1 MNTSILKKISVGM
14 IGIILMLS
22 CFYAGTNVEE
32 KLLTV
37 SNEQTETIALV
48 NLDEGT
54 YKQSKPDEI
63 IYYSNELLKYNHTD
77 FEVVSLESA
86 RNGILEG
93 RFGAYIILP
102 ADFSEKIE
110 SVNYDP
116 EKAALTYAVNPYLN
130 SRAKERVIKKL
141 ESFNA
146 DINYDISYMYVS
158 AVLNEFHDVQD
169 SSKIVL
175 SNDLSDE
182 EELLAVDSER
192 LIEAFSYPEL
202 LQVEKEIEELDFR
215 EIFETNGLLSSEIKE
230 GLDKDI
236 EESRLAYQEVQNQST
251 EVFGATDNILL
262 TIEGYSPGYD
272 EEGELVYQEGIR
284 SISENFA
291 GYDQERSESAEEIK
305 RLARNE
311 ADRIGAVAV
320 DRKITEIQNSV
331 SGNYIENEAL
341 WEYQTAVNGEIEKY
355 FIYIN
360 ERLKASGVSDNDLP
374 DYGILSISINAI
386 PQPDSVEINI
396 RKYAGSISENDIRRL
411 TGDQNLSKEFCTAVD
426 EAATVSANDIMGI
439 IDEQVVGELVKQQQ
453 TVNRLIRDQE
463 KDLEKRIQLYDEA
476 IAEFDPYEY
485 IHEEWIEERLQK
497 FKENVDRIETEQG
510 EHDEDYWELMKEI
523 YEVTGSNQEA
533 FDENLKESQ
542 EITRTNVESTIALLK
557 ESKSATTKE
566 NKELLEAFTKKLAY
580 TRLGSLGKTEAYDFI
595 VSPVEFHENRVEQTI
610 LEIQSNYQNYI
621 LIAIAVLGIVAVFSF
636 ALSIGLKSREKADA
650 EEADNFS

>member
-1 MNTSILKKISVGM
+1 MNTSILRKISVGM

-32 KLLTV
+32 KLLAV
-37 SNEQTETIALV
+37 SNEETETIAVV

-54 YKQSKPDEI
+54 YKQSRPDEI

-93 RFGAYIILP
+93 RFGAYVILP

-130 SRAKERVIKKL
+130 SSAKERVMKDL

-169 SSKIVL
+169 SSKVVL

-182 EELLAVDSER
+182 EELLAVDAEQ
-192 LIEAFSYPEL
+192 LFEVFSYPEL
-202 LQVEKEIEELDFR
+202 LQVEKEIEDLDFQ
-215 EIFETNGLLSSEIKE
+215 EIFETNRSLGSDIKE
-230 GLDKDI
+230 GLDKDL
-236 EESRLAYQEVQNQST
+236 EESRLAYQEIQNQST
-251 EVFGATDNILL
+251 EVFGATDNVLL
-262 TIEGYSPGYD
+262 VIENYLPGYD
-272 EEGELVYQEGIR
+272 EHGQLVYQDGIS

-291 GYDQERSESAEEIK
+291 RYDQERSESVREIK

-320 DRKITEIQNSV
+320 DREITKIQNSV
-331 SGNYIENEAL
+331 SGNYMEKEAL

-360 ERLKASGVSDNDLP
+360 ARLKTLGVSDNDLP
-374 DYGILSISINAI
+374 DYGVLSISMNAI
-386 PQPDSVEINI
+386 PEPDSVEINI
-396 RKYAGSISENDIRRL
+396 RKYAGSISQNDIRRL
-411 TGDQNLSKEFCTAVD
+411 TEDQDLSKEFCTAVD
-426 EAATVSANDIMGI
+426 EAATVSSNDIMEI
-439 IDEQVVGELVKQQQ
+439 IDEEVVGELVKQQKNA
-453 TVNRLIRDQE
+453 NRLIGDQKKE
-463 KDLEKRIQLYDEA
+463 LEKKIRLYDEA

-485 IHEEWIEERLQK
+485 IDEDRIEERLEK

-557 ESKSATTKE
+557 ENKSATTKE

-580 TRLGSLGKTEAYDFI
+580 TRLGSLGKIEAYDFI
-595 VSPVEFHENRVEQTI
+595 VSPVEFNENRVEQTI
-610 LEIQSNYQNYI
+610 LEIQSNYQNYV
-621 LIAIAVLGIVAVFSF
+621 LIAMAVLGILAVFSF
-636 ALSIGLKSREKADA
+636 MLSIAFKSREKADA
-650 EEADNFS
+650 EGEDNFS

>member
-1 MNTSILKKISVGM
+1 MKISILRKISVGM

-37 SNEQTETIALV
+37 SNEEAETIAVV

-54 YKQSKPDEI
+54 YKQSEPGEI

-93 RFGAYIILP
+93 RFGAYVILP

-130 SRAKERVIKKL
+130 SRAKERVIKNL

-182 EELLAVDSER
+182 EELLAVDSEQ

-202 LQVEKEIEELDFR
+202 LQVEKEIDELDFR
-215 EIFETNGLLSSEIKE
+215 DIYETNRSLSSDIKE

-236 EESRLAYQEVQNQST
+236 GESRLGYQDVQNQST
-251 EVFGATDNILL
+251 EVFEATDNILL
-262 TIEGYSPGYD
+262 IIEGYSPGYD
-272 EEGELVYQEGIR
+272 EEGELVYQDGIR

-291 GYDQERSESAEEIK
+291 VYNQERSENGEEIK

-320 DRKITEIQNSV
+320 DRKITEIQSSI
-331 SGNYIENEAL
+331 SGSYIEKEDL
-341 WEYQTAVNGEIEKY
+341 WKYQTEVNEEIEKY

-374 DYGILSISINAI
+374 DYRVLIININTI
-386 PQPDSVEINI
+386 PQPDSVDINI
-396 RKYAGSISENDIRRL
+396 RKYAGSISENDVRRL
-411 TGDQNLSKEFCTAVD
+411 TGDQDLSNEFCTAVD

-439 IDEQVVGELVKQQQ
+439 VDEQVVGELVKQQED
-453 TVNRLIRDQE
+453 TNRLIRDQE
-463 KDLEKRIQLYDEA
+463 KELEKRIQVYDEA

-485 IHEEWIEERLQK
+485 IDEGWIEERLEK
-497 FKENVDRIETEQG
+497 FEENVDRIETEQG
-510 EHDEDYWELMKEI
+510 EHDKDYWNLVWEV

-533 FDENLKESQ
+533 FDENLKDSQ

-557 ESKSATTKE
+557 ENKSATTKE
-566 NKELLEAFTKKLAY
+566 NKELLEDFTKKLAY
-580 TRLGSLGKTEAYDFI
+580 TRLGSLGKIEAYDFI

-610 LEIQSNYQNYI
+610 LEIQSNYQSYI
-621 LIAIAVLGIVAVFSF
+621 LTAIAVLGILTVFSF
-636 ALSIGLKSREKADA
+636 AISIGLKSREKADA
-650 EEADNFS
+650 EGADNFS

>member
-1 MNTSILKKISVGM
+1 MRITILRKISAAM

-22 CFYAGTNVEE
+22 CFYAGTSVEE

-37 SNEQTETIALV
+37 SNEETETIAVV

-54 YKQSKPDEI
+54 YKQNRPDEF

-77 FEVVSLESA
+77 FEMVSLESA
-86 RNGILEG
+86 RNGILED
-93 RFGAYIILP
+93 RFGAYVILP

-130 SRAKERVIKKL
+130 SSAKERVIKNL

-182 EELLAVDSER
+182 EELLAVDTEQ
-192 LIEAFSYPEL
+192 LIEVFSYPEL

-215 EIFETNGLLSSEIKE
+215 EIFETNRFLNSEIKE

-251 EVFGATDNILL
+251 DVFGATDNILL
-262 TIEGYSPGYD
+262 TIENYLPGYD
-272 EEGELVYQEGIR
+272 EEGKLVYQDGIR

-291 GYDQERSESAEEIK
+291 VYDQERNESAEEIK
-305 RLARNE
+305 RLARSE
-311 ADRIGAVAV
+311 ADRIGAIAV
-320 DRKITEIQNSV
+320 DRKITEIQSSV
-331 SGNYIENEAL
+331 SSNYIEKEAL
-341 WEYQTAVNGEIEKY
+341 LNYQTAVNEKLEKY

-360 ERLKASGVSDNDLP
+360 ERLKALGVSDNDLP
-374 DYGILSISINAI
+374 NYGALSVSINEI

-396 RKYAGSISENDIRRL
+396 RKFAGSISENDIRQL
-411 TGDQNLSKEFCTAVD
+411 TKDQQLSWGFCTAVD
-426 EAATVSANDIMGI
+426 EAAALSANDIMEI
-439 IDEQVVGELVKQQQ
+439 IDEQVVGELTKQQQ
-453 TVNRLIRDQE
+453 NTNRLIRNGE
-463 KDLEKRIQLYDEA
+463 KELEKRIQLYDEA
-476 IAEFDPYEY
+476 VAEFDPYEY
-485 IHEEWIEERLQK
+485 IDEKRIEERLERFQ
-497 FKENVDRIETEQG
+497 ENIDRIETEQG
-510 EHDEDYWELMKEI
+510 EHDEEYWELVKEV
-523 YEVTGSNQEA
+523 YEVTGNNQEA
-533 FDENLKESQ
+533 FDENLKETQ
-542 EITRTNVESTIALLK
+542 EKTRTNVESTIALLK
-557 ESKSATTKE
+557 ENKSATAKE

-580 TRLGSLGKTEAYDFI
+580 TRLGSLGKIEAYDFI
-595 VSPVEFHENRVEQTI
+595 VSPVEFNENRVEQTI
-610 LEIQSNYQNYI
+610 LKIQSNYQNYI
-621 LIAIAVLGIVAVFSF
+621 LVVIAVLGTLTIFTF
-636 ALSIGLKSREKADA
+636 MISIAFKKREKTDI
-650 EEADNFS
+650 EETDNFS

>member
-1 MNTSILKKISVGM
+1 MNTSILRKISFGM

-37 SNEQTETIALV
+37 SNEETETIAVV

-54 YKQSKPDEI
+54 YKQSEPDEM

-93 RFGAYIILP
+93 RFGAYVILP

-110 SVNYDP
+110 SVNHDP
-116 EKAALTYAVNPYLN
+116 EKATLTYAVNPYLN
-130 SRAKERVIKKL
+130 SRAKERVIKNL
-141 ESFNA
+141 ESFND
-146 DINYDISYMYVS
+146 DINYDISYLYVS
-158 AVLNEFHDVQD
+158 AVLNEFRDVQD

-182 EELLAVDSER
+182 EELLAVDTER

-202 LQVEKEIEELDFR
+202 LQVEKEIKELDFR
-215 EIFETNGLLSSEIKE
+215 EIFETNHSLSSEIEE
-230 GLDKDI
+230 GLDKDM

-262 TIEGYSPGYD
+262 TVESYSPGYD
-272 EEGELVYQEGIR
+272 EDGKLVYQDGIR

-291 GYDQERSESAEEIK
+291 GYNQEESAEEIK

-311 ADRIGAVAV
+311 ADRIGAAAV

-331 SGNYIENEAL
+331 SGNYIEKEAL
-341 WEYQTAVNGEIEKY
+341 WKYQTEVNEEIEKY

-360 ERLKASGVSDNDLP
+360 ERLKAMGVNEDALP
-374 DYGILSISINAI
+374 DYDVLSISINAI
-386 PQPDSVEINI
+386 PQPDSVKINI
-396 RKYAGSISENDIRRL
+396 RKLAGSISEDDIRRL
-411 TGDQNLSKEFCTAVD
+411 TGDQNLSKEFCAAVD
-426 EAATVSANDIMGI
+426 EAGTVSANDIMEI

-453 TVNRLIRDQE
+453 NTNRLIRDQE
-463 KDLEKRIQLYDEA
+463 KELEKRIQLYDEA
-476 IAEFDPYEY
+476 IAEFDLYEY
-485 IHEEWIEERLQK
+485 IDENRIEERLQE

-510 EHDEDYWELMKEI
+510 EHDEDYRELMKEI

-557 ESKSATTKE
+557 ENKSATTKE

-580 TRLGSLGKTEAYDFI
+580 TRLGSLGKTKAYDFI
-595 VSPVEFHENRVEQTI
+595 VSPVDFNENRVEQTI
-610 LEIQSNYQNYI
+610 LEVQSNYQNYI
-621 LIAIAVLGIVAVFSF
+621 LMAIAVLGILTAFSF

>member
-1 MNTSILKKISVGM
+1 MRITILRKISAAM

-22 CFYAGTNVEE
+22 CFYAGTSVEE

-37 SNEQTETIALV
+37 SNEETETIAVV

-54 YKQSKPDEI
+54 YKQNKPDEF

-77 FEVVSLESA
+77 FEMVSLESA
-86 RNGILEG
+86 RNGILKG
-93 RFGAYIILP
+93 RFGAYVILP

-130 SRAKERVIKKL
+130 SHAKERVIKNL

-182 EELLAVDSER
+182 EELLAVDIER
-192 LIEAFSYPEL
+192 LIEAFGYPEL

-215 EIFETNGLLSSEIKE
+215 EIFETNRFLSSEIKE
-230 GLDKDI
+230 GLEEDI
-236 EESRLAYQEVQNQST
+236 RDSRLAYQEVQNQST
-251 EVFGATDNILL
+251 EVFGAADNILL

-272 EEGELVYQEGIR
+272 EDGKSVYQDGIS

-291 GYDQERSESAEEIK
+291 RYDRERKESAEEIK
-305 RLARNE
+305 RLARSE

-320 DRKITEIQNSV
+320 DRKLAEIQCSI
-331 SGNYIENEAL
+331 SGNYIEKEDFRKYRA
-341 WEYQTAVNGEIEKY
+341 AVNEEMERY

-360 ERLKASGVSDNDLP
+360 EKLKDLGVSGNALP
-374 DYGILSISINAI
+374 DYRVLSISINAI

-396 RKYAGSISENDIRRL
+396 RKFAGSISENSIRQL
-411 TGDQNLSKEFCTAVD
+411 TKDQQLSGEFCAAVD
-426 EAATVSANDIMGI
+426 GAAAVSANDIMEI
-439 IDEQVVGELVKQQQ
+439 IDEQVVGELTKQQQ
-453 TVNRLIRDQE
+453 NTNRLIRNGE
-463 KDLEKRIQLYDEA
+463 KELEKRIQLYDEA
-476 IAEFDPYEY
+476 VAEFDPYEY
-485 IHEEWIEERLQK
+485 IDEERIEERLERFQ
-497 FKENVDRIETEQG
+497 ENIDRIETEQG
-510 EHDEDYWELMKEI
+510 EHDEEYWELVKEV
-523 YEVTGSNQEA
+523 YEVTGNNQEA
-533 FDENLKESQ
+533 FDENLKETQ
-542 EITRTNVESTIALLK
+542 EKTRTNVESTIALLK
-557 ESKSATTKE
+557 ESKAATTEE

-580 TRLGSLGKTEAYDFI
+580 TRLGSLGRTEAYDFI

-610 LEIQSNYQNYI
+610 LEIQGSYQNYI
-621 LIAIAVLGIVAVFSF
+621 LIVIAVLGILTAFSF
-636 ALSIGLKSREKADA
+636 ILSIALKRREKAEA

>member
-1 MNTSILKKISVGM
+1 MNTSILRKISVGM

-37 SNEQTETIALV
+37 SNEETETIAVV
-48 NLDEGT
+48 NLDEGA
-54 YKQSKPDEI
+54 YKQSEPGKI

-86 RNGILEG
+86 RNGILED
-93 RFGAYIILP
+93 RFGAYVILP

-130 SRAKERVIKKL
+130 SRAKERVIKNL

-182 EELLAVDSER
+182 EELLAVDSEQ

-215 EIFETNGLLSSEIKE
+215 EIFETNRSLSSDIKE

-236 EESRLAYQEVQNQST
+236 EESRLAYQDVQNQST

-272 EEGELVYQEGIR
+272 EEGELVYQDGIR

-291 GYDQERSESAEEIK
+291 VYNQERSESGEEIK

-320 DRKITEIQNSV
+320 DRKITEIQSSI
-331 SGNYIENEAL
+331 SGSYIEKEDL
-341 WEYQTAVNGEIEKY
+341 WKYQSAVNKEIEKY

-360 ERLKASGVSDNDLP
+360 GRLKASGVSDNDLP
-374 DYGILSISINAI
+374 DYGVLSFNINAI
-386 PQPDSVEINI
+386 PQPDSVDINI

-411 TGDQNLSKEFCTAVD
+411 TEDQNRNIFIL
-426 EAATVSANDIMGI
+426 
-439 IDEQVVGELVKQQQ
+439 
-453 TVNRLIRDQE
+453 R
-463 KDLEKRIQLYDEA
+463 A
-476 IAEFDPYEY
+476 INLKKLLLMR
-485 IHEEWIEERLQK
+485 W
-497 FKENVDRIETEQG
+497 KEN
-510 EHDEDYWELMKEI
+510 
-523 YEVTGSNQEA
+523 TGRK
-533 FDENLKESQ
+533 LKILSQ
-542 EITRTNVESTIALLK
+542 KGLNPKIKVRMI
-557 ESKSATTKE
+557 
-566 NKELLEAFTKKLAY
+566 
-580 TRLGSLGKTEAYDFI
+580 
-595 VSPVEFHENRVEQTI
+595 I
-610 LEIQSNYQNYI
+610 LE
-621 LIAIAVLGIVAVFSF
+621 
-636 ALSIGLKSREKADA
+636 
-650 EEADNFS
+650 

>member
-1 MNTSILKKISVGM
+1 MKASILKKISIGM

-22 CFYAGTNVEE
+22 CFYAGANVEE

-37 SNEQTETIALV
+37 SNEETETIAVV
-48 NLDEGT
+48 NMDEGA
-54 YKQSKPDEI
+54 YKQSEPDEI

-130 SRAKERVIKKL
+130 SRAKERVIKNL

-169 SSKIVL
+169 SSKVVL
-175 SNDLSDE
+175 SNDLADE
-182 EELLAVDSER
+182 EELLAVDAEQ
-192 LIEAFSYPEL
+192 LIEVFTYPEL
-202 LQVEKEIEELDFR
+202 VQVEKEIEELDFR
-215 EIFETNGLLSSEIKE
+215 EIFETNRFLGSEIKE
-230 GLDKDI
+230 GLEKDI
-236 EESRLAYQEVQNQST
+236 ADSRLAYQEVQNQST
-251 EVFGATDNILL
+251 EVFGVTDSVLL
-262 TIEGYSPGYD
+262 IIENYSPGYD
-272 EEGELVYQEGIR
+272 EDGRLVYQDGIS

-291 GYDQERSESAEEIK
+291 RYDQERSESAGEIK

-311 ADRIGAVAV
+311 ADRIGAIAV
-320 DRKITEIQNSV
+320 DREITKIQNSI
-331 SGNYIENEAL
+331 SGNYIEKESL
-341 WEYQTAVNGEIEKY
+341 WKYQAAVNGEIEKY

-360 ERLKASGVSDNDLP
+360 ERLKALGVSDNDLP
-374 DYGILSISINAI
+374 DYGVLSISMKAV
-386 PQPDSVEINI
+386 PEPDSVRINI
-396 RKYAGSISENDIRRL
+396 RKYAGSISQNDIRQM
-411 TGDQNLSKEFCTAVD
+411 TEDQNLSKEFCTAVD
-426 EAATVSANDIMGI
+426 EAATVSANDIMEI
-439 IDEQVVGELVKQQQ
+439 IDEQVVEELVKQQQ
-453 TVNRLIRDQE
+453 SADQRIRDQKKE
-463 KDLEKRIQLYDEA
+463 LEKRIQLYDEA
-476 IAEFDPYEY
+476 IAEFNPYEY
-485 IHEEWIEERLQK
+485 IDEDRIEERLQK
-497 FKENVDRIETEQG
+497 FKEDIDKIETEQG

-523 YEVTGSNQEA
+523 YEVTGDNQEA

-542 EITRTNVESTIALLK
+542 EITRANVESTIALLK
-557 ESKSATTKE
+557 ESKSVTTKE

-580 TRLGSLGKTEAYDFI
+580 TRLGSLGKIEAYDFI
-595 VSPVEFHENRVEQTI
+595 VSPVEFNENRVEQTV

-621 LIAIAVLGIVAVFSF
+621 LSAIVVLGILTTFSF
-636 ALSIGLKSREKADA
+636 MLFLAFNSREKAD
-650 EEADNFS
+650 EEETDNFS

>member
-1 MNTSILKKISVGM
+1 MNTSILRKISAGM

-37 SNEQTETIALV
+37 TNEETEIIAVV
-48 NLDEGT
+48 NLDEGVH
-54 YKQSKPDEI
+54 KQSKSDEI
-63 IYYSNELLKYNHTD
+63 IYYSNELLKFNHTD
-77 FEVVSLESA
+77 FQVVSLESA

-93 RFGAYIILP
+93 RFGAYVILP

-110 SVNYDP
+110 SISYNP
-116 EKAALTYAVNPYLN
+116 EKAALTYAINPYLN
-130 SRAKERVIKKL
+130 SNAKERVIKNL
-141 ESFNA
+141 ESFNE

-182 EELLAVDSER
+182 EELLAVDTEQ

-215 EIFETNGLLSSEIKE
+215 EIFETNLFLSSEIKE

-251 EVFGATDNILL
+251 EVFGTTDNILL
-262 TIEGYSPGYD
+262 TIENYSPGYD
-272 EEGELVYQEGIR
+272 EEGELVYQDGIS

-291 GYDQERSESAEEIK
+291 RYNQERSESAREIK

-311 ADRIGAVAV
+311 ADRIGAAAV
-320 DRKITEIQNSV
+320 DRKITEIQNSI
-331 SGNYIENEAL
+331 SGNYIEREAFR
-341 WEYQTAVNGEIEKY
+341 EYQTAVNEEIERY
-355 FIYIN
+355 FILTN
-360 ERLKASGVSDNDLP
+360 KRLKALGVSDNDLP
-374 DYGILSISINAI
+374 DHKVLSVSVNAI
-386 PQPDSVEINI
+386 SEPDSVKINI
-396 RKYAGSISENDIRRL
+396 RKFAGSISENDIRQL
-411 TGDQNLSKEFCTAVD
+411 TEDRNLSEEFCLAVD
-426 EAATVSANDIMGI
+426 EAATVSMNDIMDI
-439 IDEQVVGELVKQQQ
+439 IDEQVVGELIKQQQ
-453 TVNRLIRDQE
+453 NANRLIREQKKE
-463 KDLEKRIQLYDEA
+463 LEKQIQMYDEA

-485 IHEEWIEERLQK
+485 IDEDRIEERLEK

-510 EHDEDYWELMKEI
+510 EHDEEYWELMKEI
-523 YEVTGSNQEA
+523 YEVTGTNQEA

-580 TRLGSLGKTEAYDFI
+580 TRLGSLGKIEAYDFI
-595 VSPVEFHENRVEQTI
+595 VSPVEFNENRVEQTI
-610 LEIQSNYQNYI
+610 LEIQSNYQNYV
-621 LIAIAVLGIVAVFSF
+621 LMAIAVLGTLTMFSF
-636 ALSIGLKSREKADA
+636 MLSIALKKREKADM
-650 EEADNFS
+650 EEMDNFS

>member
-14 IGIILMLS
+14 IGIVLMLS

-37 SNEQTETIALV
+37 ANEETEIIAVV

-54 YKQSKPDEI
+54 YKQSEPDEI
-63 IYYSNELLKYNHTD
+63 IYYSNELLKFNHTD

-93 RFGAYIILP
+93 RFGAYVILP

-116 EKAALTYAVNPYLN
+116 EKAALTYAINPYLN
-130 SRAKERVIKKL
+130 SNAKERVIKNL

-182 EELLAVDSER
+182 EELLAVDTEE
-192 LIEAFSYPEL
+192 LIEIFSYPEL
-202 LQVEKEIEELDFR
+202 QQVEKEIEELDFQ
-215 EIFETNGLLSSEIKE
+215 EIFETNRFLSNEIKE

-236 EESRLAYQEVQNQST
+236 EESRLAYQEVQDQST
-251 EVFGATDNILL
+251 EVFGATDTVLWI
-262 TIEGYSPGYD
+262 IENYSPGYD
-272 EEGELVYQEGIR
+272 EDGQLVYQDGVS
-284 SISENFA
+284 SISENFVR
-291 GYDQERSESAEEIK
+291 YNQERNESAEEIK

-320 DRKITEIQNSV
+320 DRKITEIQDSV
-331 SGNYIENEAL
+331 SGNYIEKEAL
-341 WEYQTAVNGEIEKY
+341 WDYQAAVNGEIEKY

-360 ERLKASGVSDNDLP
+360 ERLKAAGVSDNDLP
-374 DYGILSISINAI
+374 DYKALSISMNAV
-386 PQPDSVEINI
+386 PEPGSAEINI
-396 RKYAGSISENDIRRL
+396 RKFAGSISENDIRHL
-411 TGDQNLSKEFCTAVD
+411 TEDQNLSEEFCIAVD
-426 EAATVSANDIMGI
+426 EAATVNTNDIMKI

-453 TVNRLIRDQE
+453 DTNRMIRDQKKE
-463 KDLEKRIQLYDEA
+463 LEKKIQLYDEA

-485 IHEEWIEERLQK
+485 IDEDRIEERLEK
-497 FKENVDRIETEQG
+497 FKENIDRIETEQG

-557 ESKSATTKE
+557 ENKSATTKE

-580 TRLGSLGKTEAYDFI
+580 TRLGSLGRIEAYDFI
-595 VSPVEFHENRVEQTI
+595 VSPVEFHENHVEQII

-621 LIAIAVLGIVAVFSF
+621 LIVIAALGVLTVFSIMLSM
-636 ALSIGLKSREKADA
+636 ALKRREKADT
-650 EEADNFS
+650 EEVDNFS